1 MVIFLIACVVAAL
14 RGAAEEGSA
23 AVAGGRGAVVHVLGG
38 HSGATHEAQVNP
50 GGDLFLGVC

>member
-1 MVIFLIACVVAAL
+1 MAAAL
-14 RGAAEEGSA
+14 RGSAEEGPA
-23 AVAGGRGAVVHVLGG
+23 AVAGGRGTVVHVLGG